1 MTTNAPLVSVYVT
14 NYNYAK
20 YIRQSIESVL
30 AQTMQDF
37 ELLIIDDGST
47 DNSKEIIEEYRDH
60 PKIEII
66 YQQNKG
72 LNVTNN
78 IALRACRGKYIMR
91 LDADDYIREDALEK
105 MSTILENDPE
115 IGLVFPDYFM
125 IDENGNTTEEFRRH
139 NFEDEVSLLDQAAH
153 GACTMIRVEYLL
165 ELGGY
170 NESFS
175 CQDGYELW
183 VKFTEHHKIRNIGE
197 PLFYYRRHSANLTR
211 NETRILSTRAK
222 INELYSTHRFGTLK
236 ALCIVPVRDSSLA
249 FKLLGDKRVIDYK
262 IEAALGARNI
272 HRIVIS
278 SPAEDIEQYI
288 LDKYRGEKKISF
300 HKRDEKE
307 ARLNV
312 NLVSTVHS
320 VLEMTGSDFDAIS
333 ILTIEYP
340 FVKSYV
346 IDDAIN
352 TMFLFDSD
360 SIIGVRQENSLLFQH
375 YGDGMHPIMN
385 QDKFTKLERESLYR
399 LTGGISSVR
408 TDRFLA
414 YDKITFGRIGHIMM
428 DQLSSTGLFS
438 DFDFHVAESLLL
450 NASKTQAVSSH

>member
-1 MTTNAPLVSVYVT
+1 MNNKNPLVSVYVT

-20 YIRQSIESVL
+20 FIRQSLESVL
-30 AQTMQDF
+30 AQTLQDF

-47 DNSKEIIEEYRDH
+47 DNSKAIIEEYRDN
-60 PKIEII
+60 PKVQII

-78 IALRACRGKYIMR
+78 IALRACRGKYVMR
-91 LDADDYIREDALEK
+91 LDADDFLREDAIEK
-105 MSTILENDPE
+105 MSSILESDEN
-115 IGLVFPDYFM
+115 IGLVFPDYYM
-125 IDENGNTTEEFRRH
+125 IDENGRITEEFRRH
-139 NFEDEVSLLDQAAH
+139 NFEDDVSLLDQAAH
-153 GACTMIRVEYLL
+153 GACTMIRVDYLL

-183 VKFTEHHKIRNIGE
+183 VKFTEHHKITNIGE

-222 INELYSTHRFGTLK
+222 INELYSTNRFGTLK
-236 ALCIVPVRDSSLA
+236 ALCIIPVRDSSVA
-249 FKLLGDKRVIDYK
+249 FKTLVDRKVIDYK
-262 IEAALGARNI
+262 IEAALGCKNLDK
-272 HRIVIS
+272 IVIS
-278 SPAEDIEQYI
+278 SPADDVEQYVK
-288 LDKYRGEKKISF
+288 DKYSGYSKILF

-320 VLEMTGSDFDAIS
+320 VLEITGTDFDAIT

-399 LTGGISSVR
+399 LTGGISAVR
-408 TDRFLA
+408 TDRFLT
-414 YDKITFGRIGHIMM
+414 YDKITFGRIGHIMI

-438 DFDFHVAESLLL
+438 DFDFHLAESLLINL
-450 NASKTQAVSSH
+450 AKTHAFSSH